1 MSEALVAADM
11 VPLVPVAVFVAVRT
25 TAAVVP
31 AEGSAVSPVAAP
43 AAEVGSRR

>member
-11 VPLVPVAVFVAVRT
+11 VPLVPEAVLVAVRT

-31 AEGSAVSPVAAP
+31 VEGAAVSPVPAP
-43 AAEVGSRR
+43 EVGSRR

>member
-11 VPLVPVAVFVAVRT
+11 VPLVPVVDRT
-25 TAAVVP
+25 TAPVVP
-31 AEGSAVSPVAAP
+31 VEGWTAVSPVAVAAP